1 MHPLQ
6 LRQKIK
12 LIRNASSLQPKI
24 KYLNKLNLKLTTDE
38 EAKLRK
44 DLFDEFE
51 KEFKLQTKTPN
62 QLITIFIDKKFNINT
77 ILTPIDLGEEARN
90 QIISWGLSKAK
101 EIEKNK

>member
-1 MHPLQ
+1 MSNTQEFVSALVVGT
-6 LRQKIK
+6 
-12 LIRNASSLQPKI
+12 I
-24 KYLNKLNLKLTTDE
+24 KYLNKLNLKLTPDE
-38 EAKLRK
+38 EANLRK

-51 KEFKLQTKTPN
+51 KEFKLQTKTPT